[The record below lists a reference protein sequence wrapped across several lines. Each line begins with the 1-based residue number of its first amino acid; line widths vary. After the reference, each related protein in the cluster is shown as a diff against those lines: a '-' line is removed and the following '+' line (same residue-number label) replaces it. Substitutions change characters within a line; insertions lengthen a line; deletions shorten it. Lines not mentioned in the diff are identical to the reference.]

1 MRRMISVPLILAAAA
16 ALSFLPVQ
24 DCLAYGPGDSWY
36 YDHYRRGGPG
46 VEYDYG
52 TAPSGPMITAAHQ
65 RLRAMPRLP
74 QIIRSGLT
82 PALIPMCRIRPRP
95 SLIPDTGGIPMM
107 MTGMTGTTGMMTTG
121 GITMEGPGS
130 STARAGDTVREAGGS
145 SSAAAAGCPGA
156 GS

>member
-1 MRRMISVPLILAAAA
+1 MGRETAGIMTITAGAAPVWSMIMGLRR
-16 ALSFLPVQ
+16 Q
-24 DCLAYGPGDSWY
+24 
-36 YDHYRRGGPG
+36 
-46 VEYDYG
+46 
-52 TAPSGPMITAAHQ
+52 GPMITAARR

-82 PALIPMCRIRPRP
+82 QALIPMCRIRPRP

-107 MTGMTGTTGMMTTG
+107 MTGMTGMMTTG

-130 STARAGDTVREAGGS
+130 STARAGDTVRGAGGS